1 MNEAYLIIQMQEAVN
16 KMTRLTRASRNVD
29 YLEVRN
35 ICNQIENDAHAMWQW
50 AMNAEEAMDMESWKL
65 MRERHNRE
73 TT

>member
-29 YLEVRN
+29 YLEVRK
-35 ICNQIENDAHAMWQW
+35 ICNQLENDAHAMWQW
-50 AMNAEEAMDMESWKL
+50 AMNAEEAMDLESWNR
-65 MRERHNRE
+65 MRNRHKE

>member
-29 YLEVRN
+29 YLEVRK
-35 ICNQIENDAHAMWQW
+35 ICNQLENDAHAMWQW
-50 AMNAEEAMDMESWKL
+50 AMNAEEAMDLESWNL
-65 MRERHNRE
+65 MRNRHKE